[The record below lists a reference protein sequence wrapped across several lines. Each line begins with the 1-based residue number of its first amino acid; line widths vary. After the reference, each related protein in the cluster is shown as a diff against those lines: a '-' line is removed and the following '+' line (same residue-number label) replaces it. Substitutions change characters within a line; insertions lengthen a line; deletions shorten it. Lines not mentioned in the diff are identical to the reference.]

1 MKAFGN
7 VPFQKAELDD
17 VIAQARA
24 APDGHAAE
32 GAQARATDDV
42 PIVSTPDG
50 GAVDRAPGLRT
61 AIATNLGLFRRVP
74 AAAPL
79 IPAAVAVVMLRDAG
93 GEACIPMFIR
103 AAGLARHPGQF
114 ALPGGKL
121 NPGERAEVA
130 ALRELREE
138 LGLAVADDGILGSLD
153 DFDTR
158 SGFTITP
165 VVLWSGASAAELQ
178 PSDAEVAEVYLL
190 TMPDLRAAVAGA
202 RAGTSRTFCLEL
214 PWGPIY
220 APTAAILYQFSEAAL
235 DGRPSRVNDF
245 YQPPFA
251 RR

>member
-1 MKAFGN
+1 MN
-7 VPFQKAELDD
+7 TPDD
-17 VIAQARA
+17 GA
-24 APDGHAAE
+24 DH
-32 GAQARATDDV
+32 GAQ
-42 PIVSTPDG
+42 
-50 GAVDRAPGLRT
+50 GLRA
-61 AIATNLGLFRRVP
+61 AIATNLGRFQRVP
-74 AAAPL
+74 AAQPL

-93 GEACIPMFIR
+93 GEACIPLLIR

-165 VVLWSGASAAELQ
+165 VVLWSGAPAAELQ
-178 PSDAEVAEVYLL
+178 PSDDEVAEVYLL
-190 TMPDLRAAVAGA
+190 SMPDLRAAVAGA
-202 RAGTSRTFCLEL
+202 RPGTSRSFCLEL
-214 PWGPIY
+214 PWGPVY
-220 APTAAILYQFSEAAL
+220 APTGAILYQFSEGAL